1 MTSTSIC
8 ARVRRTRSRADG
20 PKNTNQSRPSSQTQK
35 RNARATK
42 SIAVATLA
50 LIGAALPAGAGA
62 QDAQSEDSIE
72 LIDPHVF
79 RACADPRNLPFSN
92 EAGEG
97 FENKIAELFARK
109 LGKSVGYTFYP
120 GATGFI
126 RNTLNAHRCDVVLGI
141 AQGDDIVQPTS
152 PYYRTSYVAAY
163 RADGPLKGL
172 DSLGDPRLK
181 TARIGIVAGTPPA
194 SVLADD
200 GLLGQIKS
208 YALVVDTR
216 FDSPTHEMMD
226 DLDHGDIDVALLWG
240 PIAGYYASK
249 AKNPTTIVPLVKEQN
264 GPRMVYR
271 IVMGVRHSDQ
281 NWKRTLNKLISENKT
296 EIQAILQSYGVPLLD
311 ENDQPISR

>member
-1 MTSTSIC
+1 MAATSK
-8 ARVRRTRSRADG
+8 
-20 PKNTNQSRPSSQTQK
+20 P
-35 RNARATK
+35 
-42 SIAVATLA
+42 IAFAILA
-50 LIGAALPAGAGA
+50 LIGLALSGRAGA
-62 QDAQSEDSIE
+62 QDAGTEDSIE

-97 FENKIAELFARK
+97 FENKIAELFAQK
-109 LGKSVGYTFYP
+109 LGKSVAYTFYP

-141 AQGDDIVQPTS
+141 AQGDDIVQPTN

-163 RADGPLKGL
+163 REGGPLKGL
-172 DSLGDPRLK
+172 DSLSDPRLK
-181 TARIGIVAGTPPA
+181 TARIGVVAGTPPA
-194 SVLADD
+194 TSLATN

-226 DLDHGDIDVALLWG
+226 DLDRGEIDVALLWG
-240 PIAGYYASK
+240 PIAGYYATK
-249 AKNPTTIVPLVKEQN
+249 AKTPTTIVPLLKEQG
-264 GPRMVYR
+264 GPAMVYR

-281 NWKRTLNKLISENKT
+281 NWKRTVNKLISENQG
-296 EIQAILQSYGVPLLD
+296 EIQTILRSYGIPLLD

>member
-1 MTSTSIC
+1 M
-8 ARVRRTRSRADG
+8 
-20 PKNTNQSRPSSQTQK
+20 
-35 RNARATK
+35 ATAMK
-42 SIAVATLA
+42 SIAAAILA
-50 LIGAALPAGAGA
+50 LVGLALPGGAGA
-62 QDAQSEDSIE
+62 QDAEGSLE

-109 LGKSVGYTFYP
+109 LGKSVAYTFYP
-120 GATGFI
+120 DATGFV

-152 PYYRTSYVAAY
+152 PYYRTSYVVAY
-163 RADGPLKGL
+163 HQDGPLKGL
-172 DSLGDPRLK
+172 DSLSDPRLK

-194 SVLADD
+194 SLLAEK

-226 DLDHGDIDVALLWG
+226 DLERGEIDVALLWG
-240 PIAGYYASK
+240 PIAGYYAMK
-249 AKNPTTIVPLVKEQN
+249 AKTPTAVVPLVKEQ
-264 GPRMVYR
+264 GEPHMVYR
-271 IVMGVRHSDQ
+271 VVMGVRHSDQ
-281 NWKRTLNKLISENKT
+281 NWKRSLNKLISENQG
-296 EIQAILQSYGVPLLD
+296 EIQAILRSYGVPLLD
-311 ENDQPISR
+311 ENDKPISP